1 MASDGDAAEHR
12 SCLGADEP
20 PPGYLPTPPR
30 TLRAPGSAAQPCRAA
45 RLCRRARPRY
55 TPPPPPPPAGAD
67 RVRRRSPGWTV
78 STDASTFNGN
88 VIIDGAATTARPS
101 TTPIRPG
108 YGVELLYAYVP
119 THARFASFGSSSR
132 AAIRPAVGLHWI
144 QIGGL
149 VSRPMGR
156 IEPFGALS
164 AGMVVIHASAV
175 RFQDGT
181 SYDGS
186 DTVRFAF
193 TAGLGFKVWLTESIG
208 LRLRGPRAGAGLLQ
222 RGWVLGWNRR
232 GERGPVGRAFPSHS
246 STSPAACPSASSGRP
261 GRTVRTP

>member
-1 MASDGDAAEHR
+1 M
-12 SCLGADEP
+12 
-20 PPGYLPTPPR
+20 Y
-30 TLRAPGSAAQPCRAA
+30 AQPVYAPPSYTPR
-45 RLCRRARPRY
+45 RLLRRAGRSRF
-55 TPPPPPPPAGAD
+55 GAFA
-67 RVRRRSPGWTV
+67 GWTV
-78 STDASTFNGN
+78 STDASTFNGS
-88 VIIDGAATTARPS
+88 VIIDGAADYGATIDYS
-101 TTPIRPG
+101 IRPG

-119 THARFASFGSSSR
+119 THARFASVGIGIPSSES
-132 AAIRPAVGLHWI
+132 AGVGLHWI

-208 LRLRGPRAGAGLLQ
+208 LRFEARALVPVYFSGGGFWVGTGGASVGL
-222 RGWVLGWNRR
+222 
-232 GERGPVGRAFPSHS
+232 
-246 STSPAACPSASSGRP
+246 SGGIPFAQFDFTGGLSFRF
-261 GRTVRTP
+261 